1 MNYYRPKIYLSQN
14 ILSKIWYLCHKI
26 NTVEWSGIVFCK
38 TEGHPIEPETFSIR
52 AIDILPMHKGEP
64 TYTEF
69 EIDERVIDAYDN
81 NPELEDCKMGIIHS
95 HVNMGVFFS
104 STDSSTLDAYAK
116 LSNFCI
122 SLIVNN
128 KGEMVAKVAYP
139 LNSKSKRYSKQ
150 YKNSEGQ
157 WVSIDNKEEE
167 YDNLHVVALDLEV
180 VKEMEEFFVTMTDKA
195 IQSSTIR
202 PSTIY
207 GMHGNYN
214 YDDGYDYDTKTYNQ
228 SFNTPNSSYG
238 KVSSPKLFDDKP
250 YYKEVVNNT
259 TSNKNVYTL
268 SEVNSFLC
276 KLLFLDESYKSV
288 DLDRCVSKMAAD
300 HFKSIDK
307 DMYAHHMEEKIED
320 CYKEVFNIKSTYLDL
335 NPLGDFLQDAMEMC
349 LDSMTNTADVS
360 NDIYEL
366 IYGVLCD
373 YYADEID
380 FNNSFPKSNN

>member
-1 MNYYRPKIYLSQN
+1 
-14 ILSKIWYLCHKI
+14 
-26 NTVEWSGIVFCK
+26 
-38 TEGHPIEPETFSIR
+38 
-52 AIDILPMHKGEP
+52 
-64 TYTEF
+64 
-69 EIDERVIDAYDN
+69 
-81 NPELEDCKMGIIHS
+81 MGIIHS

-104 STDSSTLDAYAK
+104 GTDSSTLDAYAK

-139 LNSKSKRYSKQ
+139 LNSKSKKYSKQ

-167 YDNLHVVALDLEV
+167 YDNLNVVALDLEV

-202 PSTIY
+202 PSTTY
-207 GMHGNYN
+207 GLYGNYN
-214 YDDGYDYDTKTYNQ
+214 YGDDYDYDTKTYNQ

-238 KVSSPKLFDDKP
+238 KVSSPKLFNDKP

-259 TSNKNVYTL
+259 TSNKNVYTA

-276 KLLFLDESYKSV
+276 KLLFLDESYKSI
-288 DLDRCVSKMAAD
+288 DLDRCVSKMADD

-307 DMYAHHMEEKIED
+307 DMYALHMEEKIED

-335 NPLGDFLQDAMEMC
+335 NPLGDFLQDAMETC
-349 LDSMTNTADVS
+349 LDSMNNIADLS

-366 IYGVLCD
+366 IYGVLSD